1 MSHTDTPPSVTY
13 SRDPHPAT
21 LFPCTAHSPSLLTIP
36 IATGDPPRMSTLYTM
51 AYYCV
56 LAVILFIPI
65 LALIVRT
72 LED

>member
-1 MSHTDTPPSVTY
+1 M
-13 SRDPHPAT
+13 
-21 LFPCTAHSPSLLTIP
+21 L
-36 IATGDPPRMSTLYTM
+36 MLYTLS
-51 AYYCV
+51 YYCG

>member
-1 MSHTDTPPSVTY
+1 
-13 SRDPHPAT
+13 
-21 LFPCTAHSPSLLTIP
+21 
-36 IATGDPPRMSTLYTM
+36 MSTLYTM
-51 AYYCV
+51 AYYCA